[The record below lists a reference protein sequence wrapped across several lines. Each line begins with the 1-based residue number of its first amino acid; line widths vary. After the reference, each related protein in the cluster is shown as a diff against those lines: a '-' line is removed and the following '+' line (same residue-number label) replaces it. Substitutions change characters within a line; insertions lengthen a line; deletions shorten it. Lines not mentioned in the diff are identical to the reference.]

1 MSQMDCAIIYAMD
14 KSKIKYR
21 LLYLNGLSYN
31 FIRVLYLNLEKKIMG
46 EICGLFNN
54 CTMNIILPVKIV
66 IGPPKQRL

>member
-31 FIRVLYLNLEKKIMG
+31 FIRVLYLNLEKKNYG
-46 EICGLFNN
+46 
-54 CTMNIILPVKIV
+54 
-66 IGPPKQRL
+66 